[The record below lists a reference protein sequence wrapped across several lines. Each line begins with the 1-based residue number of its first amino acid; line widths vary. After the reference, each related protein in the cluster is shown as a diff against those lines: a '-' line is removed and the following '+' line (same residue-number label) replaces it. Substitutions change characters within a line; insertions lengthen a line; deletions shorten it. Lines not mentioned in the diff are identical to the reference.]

1 MRILHLVT
9 TLSPGGAEH
18 HVLSLAG
25 EQIGRG
31 HQVAIAYLKGNG
43 ALRGRFL
50 EVGCSRVDKVPLER
64 ATDALRAIGL
74 LSRLIKDADV
84 IHTHLLKAN
93 VLGGL
98 TALVGGHHGAVIAT
112 KHSDEPSL
120 RKPAVGAIHGL
131 VSRLCDDQVIAV
143 SDHVGAFV
151 SHYGHVAKARI
162 RTIHNCF
169 DPNLYPAPKQMDLRR
184 EFQLPPDSFVF
195 GIVALVKEAKNHRLL
210 LRAFAQ
216 LIASFPKARLIIVGD
231 QGQYPSSYM
240 DLVKSDIRSLSLDRY
255 VTLTGWR
262 ADSFNII
269 GALDC
274 MVMPSAWEGF
284 GIVFLESLVQG
295 VPVISTRVSGIPEV
309 IRDGVDGFLVESQN
323 AYALKEAMGRMITEY
338 ERIRDRV
345 QSQGPPYVL
354 NHFSLQAMVDQ
365 IQATYEFVLSQKK
378 KTRTSRGTSTHRLD
392 HSF

>member
-1 MRILHLVT
+1 MRIFHLVT

-25 EQIGRG
+25 EQVRRG
-31 HQVAIAYLKGNG
+31 HQVSIAYLKGDG
-43 ALRGRFL
+43 SLRRRFL
-50 EVGCSRVDKVPLER
+50 EAGCSQVDKVPFER
-64 ATDALRAIGL
+64 ATDAVRAIRL
-74 LSRLIKDADV
+74 LSQLIKDADV

-98 TALVGGHHGAVIAT
+98 TALLSGHTGAVIAT

-120 RKPAVGAIHGL
+120 RKPALGAIHGV

-143 SDHVGAFV
+143 SDHVGAFIRR
-151 SHYGHVAKARI
+151 YGHVAKGRI

-169 DPNLYPAPKQMDLRR
+169 DPKLYPAPKQMDLRR

-216 LIASFPKARLIIVGD
+216 LIARFPNARLLIVGD
-231 QGQYPSSYM
+231 QGQYPSNYL
-240 DLVKSDIRSLSLDRY
+240 DLVKSDIQSLSLDRH
-255 VTLTGWR
+255 VILTGWR
-262 ADSFNII
+262 ADSFNLL

-295 VPVISTRVSGIPEV
+295 IPVISTRVSGIPEV
-309 IRDGVDGFLVESQN
+309 VRDGVDGFLVESQN
-323 AYALKEAMGRMITEY
+323 ASALREAMEKMMTDY

-345 QSQGPPYVL
+345 RSQGPPYVL
-354 NHFSLQAMVDQ
+354 NRFSLPAMVDQ
-365 IQATYEFVLSQKK
+365 TQAAYEVALNRKR
-378 KTRTSRGTSTHRLD
+378 KTRIGPLHL
-392 HSF
+392 HSVS